1 MFVCAR
7 GIRLL
12 SRNPEQP
19 IKFVWSRV
27 VCERALNACGYIVLY
42 TFCTGV
48 PGRERS
54 VGPGRKAVSK
64 PPTLLPLLLLP
75 LPASPLS
82 KNPPRFAIRLWD
94 EIFVSKLQLRSRAKF
109 LTLLLFFSSSSLL
122 FLFLLLLLLPHRAG
136 PLRRFTIPNYN
147 DYAHLLRGLT
157 FEPPPPFAARSMSRF
172 WERNSGGNS
181 RGDKKQSN
189 NNNTKRRRG
198 EKRRGESE
206 SGSRS
211 LPIRVSS
218 YPGSWR
224 RATDSRPWP
233 RRAARFDSP
242 RAIYIQN
249 DPPRA
254 PSWIIS
260 RYLSLFLPLLL
271 GQPRESRNSR
281 IAEMPRSRR
290 MNALR
295 VQIYYGEVI
304 SKIALYLLPRT
315 MRKGERGADLYLR
328 ICNAH
333 RYRYFRI
340 EFE

>member
-1 MFVCAR
+1 MCAR

-181 RGDKKQSN
+181 GGDKKQSN

-198 EKRRGESE
+198 EKRR
-206 SGSRS
+206 
-211 LPIRVSS
+211 
-218 YPGSWR
+218 
-224 RATDSRPWP
+224 
-233 RRAARFDSP
+233 
-242 RAIYIQN
+242 
-249 DPPRA
+249 
-254 PSWIIS
+254 
-260 RYLSLFLPLLL
+260 
-271 GQPRESRNSR
+271 
-281 IAEMPRSRR
+281 
-290 MNALR
+290 
-295 VQIYYGEVI
+295 
-304 SKIALYLLPRT
+304 
-315 MRKGERGADLYLR
+315 
-328 ICNAH
+328 
-333 RYRYFRI
+333 
-340 EFE
+340 

>member
-1 MFVCAR
+1 MCAR

-64 PPTLLPLLLLP
+64 PPTLLLLLLLP

-82 KNPPRFAIRLWD
+82 KNPPRFAIRLWDLD

-181 RGDKKQSN
+181 GGTRSRATTTTRSGGEARSGVENQRVARDPYQSAYP
-189 NNNTKRRRG
+189 RILDPGG
-198 EKRRGESE
+198 EQ
-206 SGSRS
+206 
-211 LPIRVSS
+211 PIRGPGLAGRRDSTAPERYIFKTIPPELHLGSS
-218 YPGSWR
+218 L
-224 RATDSRPWP
+224 AT
-233 RRAARFDSP
+233 
-242 RAIYIQN
+242 
-249 DPPRA
+249 
-254 PSWIIS
+254 
-260 RYLSLFLPLLL
+260 SLFLSLCFSASLVSHGTPV
-271 GQPRESRNSR
+271 
-281 IAEMPRSRR
+281 SRR
-290 MNALR
+290 CH
-295 VQIYYGEVI
+295 V
-304 SKIALYLLPRT
+304 
-315 MRKGERGADLYLR
+315 RGG
-328 ICNAH
+328 
-333 RYRYFRI
+333 
-340 EFE
+340 

>member
-1 MFVCAR
+1 MCAR

-157 FEPPPPFAARSMSRF
+157 FEPPPPFARCPASGKETLEATRGGQEAEQQQQHEAEERREAAWRIREWLEIPTNPRILVSWILSASNRFEALASQGGAIRQPPSDIYSKRSPPS
-172 WERNSGGNS
+172 SIL
-181 RGDKKQSN
+181 DHL
-189 NNNTKRRRG
+189 
-198 EKRRGESE
+198 
-206 SGSRS
+206 S
-211 LPIRVSS
+211 LPLSFS
-218 YPGSWR
+218 PS
-224 RATDSRPWP
+224 ASRP
-233 RRAARFDSP
+233 AS
-242 RAIYIQN
+242 
-249 DPPRA
+249 
-254 PSWIIS
+254 
-260 RYLSLFLPLLL
+260 
-271 GQPRESRNSR
+271 
-281 IAEMPRSRR
+281 
-290 MNALR
+290 
-295 VQIYYGEVI
+295 
-304 SKIALYLLPRT
+304 
-315 MRKGERGADLYLR
+315 
-328 ICNAH
+328 
-333 RYRYFRI
+333 
-340 EFE
+340 